1 MKASATNISADS
13 FRGVGCPPATLYMSG
28 APRWQP
34 LHVRAACI
42 CKPVVVRPTAC
53 HPACV
58 YTLQADKF
66 HNLQDISCCPL
77 HVPLHVCKMS
87 KFS

>member
-1 MKASATNISADS
+1 MKILLPTYLLIIAEGGLPTSYFIHEW
-13 FRGVGCPPATLYMSG
+13 

-42 CKPVVVRPTAC
+42 CKPVVVRPLLVTQHVC
-53 HPACV
+53 IPASR
-58 YTLQADKF
+58 Q
-66 HNLQDISCCPL
+66 ISQPARHFL
-77 HVPLHVCKMS
+77 LPIARPLHVCKMS